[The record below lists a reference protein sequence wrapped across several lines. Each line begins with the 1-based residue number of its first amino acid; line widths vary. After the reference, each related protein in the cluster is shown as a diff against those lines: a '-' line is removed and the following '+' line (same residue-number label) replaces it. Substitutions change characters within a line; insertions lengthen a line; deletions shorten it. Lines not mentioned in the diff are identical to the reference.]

1 MTIFPTQLDI
11 CNDSTAIRDRHCR
24 IDLNTAP
31 EDALAAFSAVGP
43 ARIQA
48 LLHRRP
54 FRSWDDVARV
64 PGISQS
70 IIDRLKSIGAGL
82 S

>member
-1 MTIFPTQLDI
+1 MTSPTQFELKDHRA
-11 CNDSTAIRDRHCR
+11 SSGHVR

-31 EDALAAFSAVGP
+31 EDALAALSSVGP
-43 ARIQA
+43 ARIEA
-48 LLHRRP
+48 LKLRRP

-70 IIDRLKSIGAGL
+70 VIEQLKRSGAGL
-82 S
+82 K